1 MAEDI
6 LQRIVATKK
15 TEVAAAEA
23 DMPLDFLRRLAG
35 MEKNRRPFLERLREP
50 GPHGVNIIAEIKR
63 ASPSKGM
70 IRPDLNP
77 AVYAR
82 AYQAGG
88 AAAMSVLTDQSYFHG
103 GFEDLIQAREVSALP
118 ALRKDFLISEYQ
130 IYQSA
135 VQGADAVLFIVRILT
150 PDQLRDFL
158 AIAED
163 LGLDAL
169 VEVHDEPELDTALEA
184 GAKLVGVNNRNLRSF
199 ETSLDTAVGLRE
211 KMGAEVV
218 AVAESGIHNREDIL
232 RLNEAGF
239 HNFLVGESIVRAPDP
254 EFFLRELMG
263 APEPEDDPE
272 EAVES
277 GGSAESNGPGE
288 TRKVP

>member
-15 TEVAAAEA
+15 KEVAAAEA

-35 MEKNRRPFLERLREP
+35 MDKKRRPFLERLRNP
-50 GPHGVNIIAEIKR
+50 GPSGVNIIAEIKR

-70 IRPDLNP
+70 IRPDLKP
-77 AVYAR
+77 AIFAA
-82 AYQAGG
+82 AYEKGG
-88 AAAMSVLTDQSYFHG
+88 AAAMSVLTDESYFHG
-103 GFEDLIQAREVSALP
+103 GFEDLIQAREASGLP

-130 IYQSA
+130 IHQSA

-150 PDQLRDFL
+150 PEQLRDFL
-158 AIAED
+158 AIADD

-169 VEVHDEPELDTALEA
+169 VEVHDEAELDTALAA

-211 KMGAEVV
+211 KMGKEVV
-218 AVAESGIHNREDIL
+218 AVAESGIHGRDDIL
-232 RLNEAGF
+232 RLIEAGF
-239 HNFLVGESIVRAPDP
+239 HNFLIGESIVRSPDP
-254 EFFLRELMG
+254 EAFLRELTG
-263 APEPEDDPE
+263 VPEPDPDSEDA
-272 EAVES
+272 EAPS
-277 GGSAESNGPGE
+277 
-288 TRKVP
+288 